1 MLKLSS
7 NSDVCFHVFVFIDCN
22 PHVSTLMQ
30 NNYLVNTI
38 EKAFYINASY
48 LFDYKHLDRHR
59 YRHISVLSRI
69 QTNKLFLF
77 IPILFV
83 YSYATLTMMYARTHI
98 HICNQMIFTNTHAR
112 FFQNQPFYSYTHHIH
127 TCACLCLCLCV
138 CVRASMHP
146 TLFNKISGFS
156 PTLFI

>member
-30 NNYLVNTI
+30 NNYLVSTI
-38 EKAFYINASY
+38 EMASYINASH

-59 YRHISVLSRI
+59 YRHISVLSQI

-77 IPILFV
+77 IPILFL
-83 YSYATLTMMYARTHI
+83 YSYATLTLMYARTHI
-98 HICNQMIFTNTHAR
+98 HICNQMIFTNTHAHI
-112 FFQNQPFYSYTHHIH
+112 FQNQPFYSYTNTPHSHV
-127 TCACLCLCLCV
+127 CMYVCV
-138 CVRASMHP
+138 FVRASIHP
-146 TLFNKISGFS
+146 TLFNKISGFPQHYLS
-156 PTLFI
+156 NT